1 MNKSVEKFMR
11 SSFVAGMLAMLLSGL
26 VFAQTG
32 QPAPAVHAIAMHGVP
47 KYGPDFKYFDYVNPT
62 APKGGTLKLARRGT
76 FDSFNV
82 FIDLGNPASTGS
94 IETLLTSSSDEPFTE
109 YGLVAESLEVPEDRS
124 WVIFNLREQARW
136 HDGVPITAEDVVWS
150 FDTLMT
156 KGQGFFRFYYKDVLD
171 VEKLTERKVKFTFGE
186 TENRELPLIVG
197 QIPILPKHY
206 WETRDFSKTT
216 LEPPLGSGPY
226 RIKDFEPGRFIV
238 QERVKDYW
246 GVNLPVNVGLN
257 NFDEIRTDFYRDD
270 TVIRLALKSGD
281 IDFRSEN
288 QAKAWA
294 SDYNVP
300 AVEEG
305 WLKRE
310 FVKHQ
315 QPTGMQAFVM
325 NTRRPIFQDKL
336 VRKALDYAFDFEWTN
351 RNLLHG
357 QYTRTESFFS
367 NTELAAT
374 GEPVGEELEILER
387 FRSQLPPE
395 VFNRTYSAPQT
406 DGSGAPRENL
416 RMAQKL
422 LAEAGWVVQ
431 DLKLVHRETG
441 QKMSIEVLIVSPAF
455 ERIILPFQKNL
466 SRLGIDAS
474 IRLVDQTQYINR
486 VRSFDFDMIVSGWGQ
501 SNSPGN
507 EQRDYWSSIAA
518 DREASRNY
526 CGIKDPV
533 IDQLIDLVIQAPTRE
548 SLVARTR
555 ALDRVLLAGHYV
567 IPQWHIKGDRILYW
581 DKFSRPEKP
590 VRQGTMIG
598 RWWFDAEKA
607 EALDNKMENYGNL
620 N

>member
-1 MNKSVEKFMR
+1 MWPN
-11 SSFVAGMLAMLLSGL
+11 FVAGTLAMLLSGV
-26 VFAQTG
+26 VFAQTS
-32 QPAPAVHAIAMHGVP
+32 QSVPAVHAIAMHGLP
-47 KYGPDFKYFDYVNPT
+47 KYGPDFKQFDYVNPN

-109 YGLVAESLEVPEDRS
+109 YGLIAESLEVPEDRS
-124 WVIFNLREQARW
+124 WVTFNLREQARW
-136 HDGVPITAEDVVWS
+136 HDGVPITADDVVWS

-171 VEKLTERKVKFTFGE
+171 VEKLAERKVKFTFGE

-246 GVNLPVNVGLN
+246 GVNIPVNVGLN

-305 WLKRE
+305 WLKKE
-310 FVKHQ
+310 FVEHQ

-325 NTRRPIFQDKL
+325 NTRRSIFQDKL

-351 RNLLHG
+351 RNLLHS

-406 DGSGAPRENL
+406 DGSGVPRENL

-441 QKMSIEVLIVSPAF
+441 QKMSIEILIVSPAF

-526 CGIKDPV
+526 CGINDPV

-607 EALDNKMENYGNL
+607 ESLDNKMENSGN
-620 N
+620 